1 MKNNPAW
8 LNVLRSLDVTD
19 IFKEKGHGDL
29 RRWSAKR
36 TIGGVIVTAAVADI
50 QTNGLTWQAVVLC
63 AIGVAPL
70 IVSVWTDQ
78 AKQTPD
84 VETPGASP
92 HGGNNDETPTAAQP
106 QR

>member
-1 MKNNPAW
+1 MSKPTPPW
-8 LNVLRSLDVTD
+8 VNVLRSLDVTD

-36 TIGGVIVTAAVADI
+36 TIGGVIVTAALADI

-78 AKQTPD
+78 KQTTPD
-84 VETPGASP
+84 AETPGAASP
-92 HGGNNDETPTAAQP
+92 QGE
-106 QR
+106 